1 MRSIYSLFHS
11 EMFYYLMDTISCCIS
26 THSDNSQRASDGS
39 LADFRNTPTD
49 SVLINFDVLCLTGRW
64 WRTPEYIVILYN
76 HLKICVLNA
85 RWSNLYFPVQD
96 PPFFFFNKTS
106 QFTKM
111 KVCQGTVISDSS
123 LGENCSWF
131 ASTSFSPDHL
141 HIFRNQSAYLKR

>member
-11 EMFYYLMDTISCCIS
+11 EMFYYLMDTINCCIS
-26 THSDNSQRASDGS
+26 THSDKSQRASDGS
-39 LADFRNTPTD
+39 LADFRNAPTGA
-49 SVLINFDVLCLTGRW
+49 VLINFDVLCLTGRW

-85 RWSNLYFPVQD
+85 RWSICISLCRTPI
-96 PPFFFFNKTS
+96 FFYKTS
-106 QFTKM
+106 PFTKM
-111 KVCQGTVISDSS
+111 KVCQGTVIWDSS